1 MLAWKCDTVVS
12 EKALRT
18 PIVCVL
24 GHVDHGKTTLLD
36 KIRGSAIAE
45 KEAGLITQHIGA
57 TEVPLEV
64 VKKLCGELM
73 KGNFIVPGLLFIDT
87 PGHHS
92 FTTLRSRGGALS
104 DLAVLVVDV
113 MEGFRPQTLEA
124 ISILRR
130 FRTPFVVA
138 VNKIDRIPGWQ
149 ANYNEPFVISYPKQ
163 PERVRLALD
172 NKIYHLISQLL
183 ESGFSSDRY
192 DRVRDFQKNIGII
205 PLSAK
210 TGEGIADLLLMLVGL
225 AQRFL
230 ERDLKYDAASAGI
243 GTVLEVKE
251 EVGLGVTLDV
261 ILYDGEIKVGDT
273 IAVLGV
279 KDPIITKV
287 RALLKPR
294 PLSEIRAEEKFSR
307 VPKATAASGI
317 KIAAPNL
324 ERALAGSPLR
334 VITGE
339 HTLQEKIREM
349 KSEIIDVRIETD
361 QTGVII
367 KADTLGSLEAIV
379 NELKAAK
386 IPIRRADVGDISKR
400 DVVDAATIKDPMY
413 ATILGFDVDILPD
426 AKEEAMK
433 AKIHIFQSD
442 VIYKLIE
449 DYENWV
455 KEQKAVMEK
464 KRLEAIIRPG
474 RIRIMPDCIFRASKP
489 AIVGVE
495 VLGGKIRPG
504 VELVKE
510 DGTKVGTIKGIQDRG
525 ENIPEA
531 SYKKEVAISID
542 GPTVGRQIHE
552 GDTLLVDLPEKH
564 AKILEQELYDTL
576 PADELETL
584 QAFLAIK
591 RKTNPFWGK

>member
-1 MLAWKCDTVVS
+1 MAVA
-12 EKALRT
+12 EKRLRT

-57 TEVPLEV
+57 TEVPLEAI
-64 VKKLCGELM
+64 KKLCGNLM
-73 KGNFIVPGLLFIDT
+73 RGNFIVPGLLFIDT
-87 PGHHS
+87 PGHHA

-113 MEGFRPQTLEA
+113 MEGFQPQTVEA
-124 ISILRR
+124 INILRR

-138 VNKIDRIPGWQ
+138 VNKIDRIQGWRS
-149 ANYNEPFVISYPKQ
+149 NYNEPFVISYPKQ

-172 NKIYHLISQLL
+172 DKIYFIISQLL
-183 ESGFSSDRY
+183 NAGFSSDRY
-192 DRVRDFQKNIGII
+192 DRIRDFQKNVGII
-205 PLSAK
+205 PISAK
-210 TGEGIADLLLMLVGL
+210 TGEGIADLLLVLVGL

-230 ERDLKYDAASAGI
+230 EKDLKYNATSAGV

-251 EVGLGVTLDV
+251 ELGLGVTLDV

-273 IAVLGV
+273 IALLGV
-279 KDPIITKV
+279 KEPIITKV

-294 PLSEIRAEEKFSR
+294 PLSEIRVEEKFLR
-307 VPKATAASGI
+307 VQRVTAAAGI

-334 VITGE
+334 VITQTDDIKE
-339 HTLQEKIREM
+339 VIREM
-349 KSEIIDVRIETD
+349 KSEIVDVRIETD
-361 QTGVII
+361 QVGVII

-379 NELKAAK
+379 NELKEAK

-400 DVVDAATIKDPMY
+400 DVIDAATVKDPLY
-413 ATILGFDVDILPD
+413 ATILGFDVDVLPD
-426 AKEEAMK
+426 AKEEAAK
-433 AKIHIFQSD
+433 AKIRIFQSD
-442 VIYKLIE
+442 VIYKLLE
-449 DYENWV
+449 DYEKWV
-455 KEQKAVMEK
+455 KEQKAAMER

-474 RIRIMPDCIFRASKP
+474 KIRILPDCVFRISKP

-495 VLGGKIRPG
+495 ILGGRIRPG
-504 VELVKE
+504 VNLIRE
-510 DGTKVGTIKGIQDRG
+510 DGTKVGTLKAIQNKG

-531 SYKKEVAISID
+531 TYNQEVAISIE

-552 GDTLLVDLPEKH
+552 GDILLVDLPEKH
-564 AKILEQELYDTL
+564 AKILEQELHDTL
-576 PADELETL
+576 PSDELETL
-584 QAFLAIK
+584 QAFLAMK

>member
-1 MLAWKCDTVVS
+1 MS
-12 EKALRT
+12 GERALRT
-18 PIVCVL
+18 PIVCVM

-36 KIRGSAIAE
+36 RIRGSSIAE

-57 TEVPLEV
+57 TEVPLDV
-64 VKKLCGELM
+64 IKKLCGELM
-73 KGNFIVPGLLFIDT
+73 KGNFKVPGLLFIDT
-87 PGHHS
+87 PGHHA

-113 MEGFRPQTLEA
+113 MEGFKPQTIEA
-124 ISILRR
+124 INILKR
-130 FRTPFVVA
+130 FKTPFVVVA
-138 VNKIDRIPGWQ
+138 NKIDRIPSWRS
-149 ANYNEPFVISYPKQ
+149 NYNEPFVISYPKQ

-172 NKIYHLISQLL
+172 DKIYFLISQLL
-183 ESGFSSDRY
+183 DAGFSSDRY

-205 PLSAK
+205 PVSAK
-210 TGEGIADLLLMLVGL
+210 TGEGIADLLLVLVGL

-230 ERDLKYDAASAGI
+230 ESDLKVDATSAGV

-261 ILYDGEIKVGDT
+261 ILYDGEIKAGDT

-279 KDPIITKV
+279 KDPIVTKV

-294 PLSEIRAEEKFSR
+294 PLTEMRAEEKFSR
-307 VPKATAASGI
+307 VSKVTAASGI
-317 KIAAPNL
+317 KIAAPNI
-324 ERALAGSPLR
+324 ENALAGSPLR
-334 VITGE
+334 VITRADM
-339 HTLQEKIREM
+339 LDDVIREM
-349 KSEIIDVRIETD
+349 KSEIIDVRIERE
-361 QTGVII
+361 QSGVII
-367 KADTLGSLEAIV
+367 KADTLGSLEAMV

-386 IPIRRADVGDISKR
+386 ISIRRANIGDISRR
-400 DVVDAATIKDPMY
+400 DVVDAAMEKDPLH
-413 ATILGFDVDILPD
+413 AVILGFDVDILPD
-426 AKEEAMK
+426 AREELSSS
-433 AKIHIFQSD
+433 KIHFFRND

-449 DYENWV
+449 DYEAWM
-455 KEQKAVMEK
+455 KKQKADMER

-474 RIRIMPDCIFRASKP
+474 RIRIMPDCVFRASKP

-504 VELVKE
+504 VNLVKE
-510 DGTKVGTIKGIQDRG
+510 DGSKVGNIKGIQDKG
-525 ENIPEA
+525 ESIPEA
-531 SYKKEVAISID
+531 IYMQEIAVSIE

-552 GDTLLVDLPEKH
+552 GDVLLVDLPETH
-564 AKILEQELYDTL
+564 AKILEQELYDIL

-584 QAFLAIK
+584 QTFLAMK

>member
-1 MLAWKCDTVVS
+1 MA
-12 EKALRT
+12 EKKLRT

-64 VKKLCGELM
+64 IKKLCGNLM
-73 KGNFIVPGLLFIDT
+73 RGNFIVPGLLFIDT
-87 PGHHS
+87 PGHHA

-104 DLAVLVVDV
+104 DLAVLVVDI
-113 MEGFRPQTLEA
+113 MEGFQPQTVEA
-124 ISILRR
+124 INILRR
-130 FRTPFVVA
+130 FRTPFVVV
-138 VNKIDRIPGWQ
+138 VNKIDRIQGWRP
-149 ANYNEPFVISYPKQ
+149 NYNEPFVISYSKQ

-172 NKIYHLISQLL
+172 DKIYFIISQLL
-183 ESGFSSDRY
+183 NAGFSSDRY
-192 DRVRDFQKNIGII
+192 DRIRDFQKNVGII
-205 PLSAK
+205 PISAK
-210 TGEGIADLLLMLVGL
+210 TGEGIADLLLVLVGL

-230 ERDLKYDAASAGI
+230 EKDLKYDATSAGV

-261 ILYDGEIKVGDT
+261 ILYDGEIKVGDI
-273 IAVLGV
+273 IALLGV
-279 KDPIITKV
+279 KEPIITKV

-294 PLSEIRAEEKFSR
+294 PLSEIRVEEKFLR
-307 VPKATAASGI
+307 VQKVTAAAGI

-324 ERALAGSPLR
+324 EKALAGSPLR
-334 VITGE
+334 VITNMNEIEGVI
-339 HTLQEKIREM
+339 QEM

-361 QTGVII
+361 QIGVII

-379 NELKAAK
+379 NELKEAK

-400 DVVDAATIKDPMY
+400 DVIDAATVQDPLY
-413 ATILGFDVDILPD
+413 AVILGFDVDILPD
-426 AKEEAMK
+426 AKEEAAR
-433 AKIHIFQSD
+433 AKIRIFQSD
-442 VIYKLIE
+442 VIYKLLE
-449 DYENWV
+449 DYEKWV
-455 KEQKAVMEK
+455 KEQKAAMEK

-474 RIRIMPDCIFRASKP
+474 KIRILPDCVFRASKP

-495 VLGGKIRPG
+495 VLGGRIRPG
-504 VELVKE
+504 VDLLRE
-510 DGTKVGTIKGIQDRG
+510 DGTKIGTLKAIQNKG

-531 SYKKEVAISID
+531 GYKQEIAISIE

-552 GDTLLVDLPEKH
+552 GDILLVDVPEKH

-584 QAFLAIK
+584 QAFLAMK